1 MTLLCVEQSARNNAI
16 WCDTMCRVHGAA
28 GEFHADVWFS
38 RNPVPRFYPN
48 VVTLANQRPAA
59 VQLAHVQELVAG
71 GQLF

>member
-1 MTLLCVEQSARNNAI
+1 MTLSCVEQSARNNAI